1 MNQFKAIIGA
11 AALMLMAAAC
21 TGGKTDDKAN
31 HAADADETP
40 IVKVQTVFQENVAQ
54 TSEYSATVEP
64 FKSNNIS
71 SMTGNR
77 IKRILVDVGSCVSAG
92 QALVI
97 LDDVNIDQQKIQMA
111 NLKRDLRRAEE
122 LVKIGGGTQQTVDQL
137 RSQYE
142 TYARSLRNMQ
152 ENTVLTCPISGVVTA
167 KNFNNGD
174 VPSGMPILVVEQIQ
188 PVKVVVNVVETELPK
203 VKVGMPASIKFDTY
217 GDEVFTGRVHIIN
230 PTVDPATRTFQVEVT
245 IPNAD
250 SRVHSGMFARVTFN
264 YGSSSSVVVPDRAI
278 QKQTGSAVRYVYVL
292 NANGTVSFREVTLGR
307 RLEDRYE
314 VTGGLASGTT
324 VVVSGQSRLA
334 DGTKVRVEK

>member
-1 MNQFKAIIGA
+1 MNQFKSIIGA
-11 AALMLMAAAC
+11 AAVMLMAAAC
-21 TGGKTDDKAN
+21 TGGKSDNVKPASDSV
-31 HAADADETP
+31 ETP
-40 IVKVQTVFQENVAQ
+40 IVKVQTVYQENVAQ

-77 IKRILVDVGSCVSAG
+77 IKRILVDVGSRVSAG

-122 LVKIGGGTQQTVDQL
+122 LVKIGGGTQQSVDQL
-137 RSQYE
+137 RSQYD

-188 PVKVVVNVVETELPK
+188 PVKVVVNVVESELPK

-264 YGSSSSVVVPDRAI
+264 YGSTSSVVVPDRAI

-314 VTGGLASGTT
+314 VTGGLAGGTT

-334 DGTKVRVEK
+334 DGAKVRVEK

>member
-1 MNQFKAIIGA
+1 MNQFKSIIGA
-11 AALMLMAAAC
+11 AAVMLMAAAC
-21 TGGKTDDKAN
+21 TGGKSDNAKPASDSA
-31 HAADADETP
+31 ETP
-40 IVKVQTVFQENVAQ
+40 IVKVQTVYQENVAQ

-77 IKRILVDVGSCVSAG
+77 IKRILVDVGSRVSTG

-122 LVKIGGGTQQTVDQL
+122 LVKIGGGTQQSVDQL
-137 RSQYE
+137 RSQYD

-188 PVKVVVNVVETELPK
+188 PVKVVVNVVESELPK

-264 YGSSSSVVVPDRAI
+264 YGSTSSVVVPDRAI

-314 VTGGLASGTT
+314 VTGGLAGGTT

-334 DGTKVRVEK
+334 DGAKVRIEK

>member
-11 AALMLMAAAC
+11 AAVMLMAAAC
-21 TGGKTDDKAN
+21 TGGKSDNAKPAN
-31 HAADADETP
+31 DTDETP
-40 IVKVQTVFQENVAQ
+40 IVKVQTVYQENVAQ

-77 IKRILVDVGSCVSAG
+77 IKRILVDVGSRVSAG

-137 RSQYE
+137 RSQYD

-217 GDEVFTGRVHIIN
+217 GDEVFTGRVHIIS

-314 VTGGLASGTT
+314 VTGGLAGGAT

-334 DGTKVRVEK
+334 DGAKVRVEK

>member
-11 AALMLMAAAC
+11 AAVMLMAAAC
-21 TGGKTDDKAN
+21 TGGKSDNAKPAN
-31 HAADADETP
+31 DTDETP
-40 IVKVQTVFQENVAQ
+40 IVKVQTVCQENVAQ

-77 IKRILVDVGSCVSAG
+77 IKRILVDVGSRVSAG

-137 RSQYE
+137 RSQYD

-264 YGSSSSVVVPDRAI
+264 YGSSNSVVVPDRAI

-292 NANGTVSFREVTLGR
+292 NANGTVSFREVSLGR

-314 VTGGLASGTT
+314 VTGGLAGGGA

-334 DGTKVRVEK
+334 DGAKVRVEK

>member
-1 MNQFKAIIGA
+1 MNQFKSIIGA
-11 AALMLMAAAC
+11 TAVMLMAAAC
-21 TGGKTDDKAN
+21 TGGKSDNVKPASDSV
-31 HAADADETP
+31 ETP
-40 IVKVQTVFQENVAQ
+40 IVKVQTVYQENVAQ

-77 IKRILVDVGSCVSAG
+77 IKRILVDVGSRVSAG

-122 LVKIGGGTQQTVDQL
+122 LVKIGGGTQQSVDQL
-137 RSQYE
+137 RSQYD

-188 PVKVVVNVVETELPK
+188 PVKVVVNVVESELPK

-264 YGSSSSVVVPDRAI
+264 YGSTSSVVVPDRAI

-314 VTGGLASGTT
+314 VTGGLAGGTT

-334 DGTKVRVEK
+334 DGAKVRVEK

>member
-1 MNQFKAIIGA
+1 MNQFKSIIGA
-11 AALMLMAAAC
+11 AAVMLMAAAC
-21 TGGKTDDKAN
+21 TGGKSDNVKPASDSV
-31 HAADADETP
+31 ETP
-40 IVKVQTVFQENVAQ
+40 IVKVQTVYQENVAQ

-64 FKSNNIS
+64 FKSNIIS

-77 IKRILVDVGSCVSAG
+77 IKRILVDVGSRVSAG

-122 LVKIGGGTQQTVDQL
+122 LVKIGGGTQQSVDQL
-137 RSQYE
+137 RSQYD

-188 PVKVVVNVVETELPK
+188 PVKVVVNVVESELPK

-264 YGSSSSVVVPDRAI
+264 YGSTSSVVVPDRAI

-314 VTGGLASGTT
+314 VTGGLAGGTT

-334 DGTKVRVEK
+334 DGAKVRVEK

>member
-1 MNQFKAIIGA
+1 MNQFKSIIGA
-11 AALMLMAAAC
+11 AAVMLMAAAC
-21 TGGKTDDKAN
+21 TGGKSDKAKP
-31 HAADADETP
+31 ASDSAETP
-40 IVKVQTVFQENVAQ
+40 IVKVQTVYQENVAQ

-77 IKRILVDVGSCVSAG
+77 IKRILVDVGSRVSAG

-122 LVKIGGGTQQTVDQL
+122 LVKIGGGTQQSVDQL
-137 RSQYE
+137 RSQYD

-188 PVKVVVNVVETELPK
+188 PVKVVVNVVESELPK

-264 YGSSSSVVVPDRAI
+264 YGSTSSVVVPDRAI

-314 VTGGLASGTT
+314 VTGGLAGGTT

-334 DGTKVRVEK
+334 DGAKVRVEK